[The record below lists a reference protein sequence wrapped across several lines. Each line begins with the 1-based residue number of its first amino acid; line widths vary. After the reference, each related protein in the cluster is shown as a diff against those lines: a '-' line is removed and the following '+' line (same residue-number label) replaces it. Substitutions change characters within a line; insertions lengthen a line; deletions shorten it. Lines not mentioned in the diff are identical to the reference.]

1 MAELRDG
8 KEYERNIFSMIERFD
23 RAHDGVPVQD
33 IEAAI
38 RAERRGNTKRLD
50 DLLARRLTT
59 VSGRDQRLAES
70 A

>member
-8 KEYERNIFSMIERFD
+8 KRYEREVFSMIARFY
-23 RAHDGVPVQD
+23 RAREGVPVQD

-38 RAERRGNTKRLD
+38 RAERRGDTKRLD

-59 VSGRDQRLAES
+59 VKGHDQRIAES
-70 A
+70 V